1 MPLSH
6 WQSQWHYGRKVKI
19 NPKELVSQATA
30 ARMRGVSKQA
40 IEGLIKRG
48 KLTTV
53 VIDDH
58 TFLLKKEVEDYKP
71 SVGGRPKQSAKK
83 PSPRKS

>member
-1 MPLSH
+1 M
-6 WQSQWHYGRKVKI
+6 KI

-48 KLTTV
+48 RLTPV

-58 TFLLKKEVEDYKP
+58 TFLFKKEVEDYKP
-71 SVGGRPKQSAKK
+71 SVGGRPRKKAAKK
-83 PSPRKS
+83 ASKKSSRK

>member
-1 MPLSH
+1 
-6 WQSQWHYGRKVKI
+6 VKF
-19 NPKELVSQATA
+19 NPNELVSQATA

-48 KLTTV
+48 RLTTV

-71 SVGGRPKQSAKK
+71 GVGGRPKQSAKK
-83 PSPRKS
+83 RTRPRKLN

>member
-1 MPLSH
+1 M
-6 WQSQWHYGRKVKI
+6 KF

-48 KLTTV
+48 RLTTV
-53 VIDDH
+53 VIDNH
-58 TFLLKKEVEDYKP
+58 TFLLKKEIEDYKP
-71 SVGGRPKQSAKK
+71 SVGGRPRKNPAKQKTSKTD
-83 PSPRKS
+83 